1 MSGSIIAMMI
11 VVSLFLG
18 TIALLALLWG
28 LKTGQFDDQ
37 NKFINAAQFDGEEE
51 LRDAAMMEKEQKMQ
65 KRRKRRATALLI
77 ESYLPRLS
85 MYFETASISS
95 SV

>member
-11 VVSLFLG
+11 GVSLFLG

-37 NKFINAAQFDGEEE
+37 NKFINAAQFDGEDE
-51 LRDAAMMEKEQKMQ
+51 LRDAAMMEKRAKEAKEKKE
-65 KRRKRRATALLI
+65 KREKGYR
-77 ESYLPRLS
+77 PPD
-85 MYFETASISS
+85 
-95 SV
+95 

>member
-51 LRDAAMMEKEQKMQ
+51 LRDAAMMEK
-65 KRRKRRATALLI
+65 RAKDAK
-77 ESYLPRLS
+77 EKKEKGYCPPD
-85 MYFETASISS
+85 
-95 SV
+95 

>member
-11 VVSLFLG
+11 AVSLLLG

-28 LKTGQFDDQ
+28 LRTGQFDDQ

-51 LRDAAMMEKEQKMQ
+51 LRDAAMMEERLKDARGKKEKGY
-65 KRRKRRATALLI
+65 R
-77 ESYLPRLS
+77 PPD
-85 MYFETASISS
+85 
-95 SV
+95 

>member
-11 VVSLFLG
+11 GVSLFLG

-37 NKFINAAQFDGEEE
+37 NRFINAAQFDGEDE
-51 LRDAAMMEKEQKMQ
+51 LRDAAMMEK
-65 KRRKRRATALLI
+65 RKKDAR
-77 ESYLPRLS
+77 EKKKKEGYGPPD
-85 MYFETASISS
+85 
-95 SV
+95 